1 MFLILTR
8 DTLKWHHIQKTSS
21 INHHQVSQCRTEPY
35 CNVTSFIVSKIGAT
49 IASINLILVSDVTFV
64 ERRGY
69 LTLSI
74 DAGGV
79 GRNFFRRISSIR

>member
-1 MFLILTR
+1 MPCYDITSIFL
-8 DTLKWHHIQKTSS
+8 
-21 INHHQVSQCRTEPY
+21 
-35 CNVTSFIVSKIGAT
+35 SKIGAT